1 MNSRK
6 SNMEWRVCFDIPE
19 YCGAIYCT
27 SESGALATMR
37 DVYDGLIESAFVDG
51 IAENDDKWINM
62 IHRCTC
68 WIERFIGESQ
78 EEYDNE
84 DMWETACEDETDDY
98 LKSIGW
104 KKS

>member
-1 MNSRK
+1 MNLTS
-6 SNMEWRVCFDIPE
+6 SMPEWRVCFDIPA
-19 YCGAIYCT
+19 YCDALYRE
-27 SESGALATMR
+27 SESDALATLR
-37 DVYDGLIESAFVDG
+37 NIYDGWLEFAHIDG
-51 IAENDDKWINM
+51 TVNDDDLWNDM
-62 IHRCTC
+62 ICECTC

-104 KKS
+104 KER